1 MQRSPKLKHLG
12 LLIRAIYWVIWVE
25 RNNRIFSFVVVNVFT
40 IIGKI
45 DHLLI
50 ALINASSDSGRLHL
64 DESLPT
70 IRSSLVFADSRIRD
84 PLDPPASTRVFNIS
98 PSTVPP

>member
-1 MQRSPKLKHLG
+1 MKHLG